1 MIQKIR
7 TAKLPGN
14 CLYSALKLPK
24 EKPCP
29 NRTRLSLSLH
39 IIRYFCVGTP
49 PDLGQTV
56 HTDVQSVGCLDAA
69 LAMDIHRQH
78 RRLFVSWQA
87 NQPDGLLCPLGGHA
101 G

>member
-29 NRTRLSLSLH
+29 NRTRLSFLSLH
-39 IIRYFCVGTP
+39 IIRDLGVGTP
-49 PDLGQTV
+49 PDLGKAVYAHVEQ
-56 HTDVQSVGCLDAA
+56 
-69 LAMDIHRQH
+69 R
-78 RRLFVSWQA
+78 RRL
-87 NQPDGLLCPLGGHA
+87 
-101 G
+101 

>member
-39 IIRYFCVGTP
+39 IIRDLGVGTP
-49 PDLGQTV
+49 PDLGEAV
-56 HTDVQSVGCLDAA
+56 HADVEQ
-69 LAMDIHRQH
+69 R
-78 RRLFVSWQA
+78 RRL
-87 NQPDGLLCPLGGHA
+87 
-101 G
+101 

>member
-24 EKPCP
+24 KS
-29 NRTRLSLSLH
+29 RVRIGHGFSLSLH
-39 IIRYFCVGTP
+39 IIRYFGVGAP

-78 RRLFVSWQA
+78 CRLFVSRQA

-101 G
+101 